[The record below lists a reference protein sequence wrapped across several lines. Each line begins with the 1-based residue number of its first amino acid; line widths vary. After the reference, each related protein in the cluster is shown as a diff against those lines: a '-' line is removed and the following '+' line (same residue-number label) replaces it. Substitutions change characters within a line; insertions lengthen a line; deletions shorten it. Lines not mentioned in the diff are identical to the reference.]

1 MEYEKVFANHL
12 QIIWLLPRI
21 YKKLSQ
27 SNNKKTNNPTEK
39 WAKDCNKHF
48 SKATRMTNKH
58 VKTYS
63 IPSAI
68 REMQVKTRR
77 HHFTQMAIIKKTTSV
92 NEHVEKWN
100 PHNTLLEENSHK
112 IPQRLSTETPYNP
125 AIPILGI
132 YPRKMKTYIPTKAC
146 TQCS

>member
-1 MEYEKVFANHL
+1 
-12 QIIWLLPRI
+12 
-21 YKKLSQ
+21 
-27 SNNKKTNNPTEK
+27 
-39 WAKDCNKHF
+39 
-48 SKATRMTNKH
+48 MTNKH

-68 REMQVKTRR
+68 GEMQVKTRR
-77 HHFTQMAIIKKTTSV
+77 RHFTQMAIIKKTSV

-112 IPQRLSTETPYNP
+112 VPQRLSTETPYNP
-125 AIPILGI
+125 ATPLLGI
-132 YPRKMKTYIPTKAC
+132 YPRKMKTYVPTKAC